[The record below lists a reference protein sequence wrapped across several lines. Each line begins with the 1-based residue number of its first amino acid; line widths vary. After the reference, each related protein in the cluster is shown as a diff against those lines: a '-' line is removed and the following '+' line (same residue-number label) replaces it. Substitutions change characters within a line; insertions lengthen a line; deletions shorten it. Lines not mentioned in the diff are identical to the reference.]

1 MATTQISQRE
11 QEILDATLALV
22 AEQGL
27 LNTSISK
34 ISKQAEASPGIV
46 YHYFES
52 KDAIMHALFERIIK
66 EMMNIIMQGLQKDA
80 PALERYKHVWLN
92 KYHYH
97 INHPAKTIFVEQY
110 KNSSY
115 YSAEQA
121 KFMEECMADLVNM
134 GEQDIAQGWVLD
146 LPRGV
151 MYTMTFTV
159 ALELAKSHMQS
170 DVRPEQAMLEM
181 IAERVCRSVIV

>member
-1 MATTQISQRE
+1 
-11 QEILDATLALV
+11 
-22 AEQGL
+22 
-27 LNTSISK
+27 
-34 ISKQAEASPGIV
+34 
-46 YHYFES
+46 
-52 KDAIMHALFERIIK
+52 
-66 EMMNIIMQGLQKDA
+66 
-80 PALERYKHVWLN
+80 
-92 KYHYH
+92 
-97 INHPAKTIFVEQY
+97 
-110 KNSSY
+110 
-115 YSAEQA
+115 
-121 KFMEECMADLVNM
+121 MADLVNM